1 MACGVTVIMR
11 ESNGCLPGSVIRGSS
26 VPFCFRY
33 FYIKVSTSKRQNSW
47 SWRVKVEETTCML
60 IVENSLPFHGAF
72 VVWTINNINN
82 YLLIYLTF
90 VFHPSTALFFY

>member
-1 MACGVTVIMR
+1 MRRGVWRERLEEEGWLTVIMR

-60 IVENSLPFHGAF
+60 IVENSLPF
-72 VVWTINNINN
+72 TER
-82 YLLIYLTF
+82 LLLDYKQ
-90 VFHPSTALFFY
+90 Y